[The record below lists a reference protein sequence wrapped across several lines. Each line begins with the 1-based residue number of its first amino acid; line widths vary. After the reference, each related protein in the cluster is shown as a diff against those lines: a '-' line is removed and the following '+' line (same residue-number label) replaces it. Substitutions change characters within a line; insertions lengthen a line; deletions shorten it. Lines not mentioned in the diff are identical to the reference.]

1 MGFLTRC
8 HGCSA
13 CAKLRLPFGVLGS
26 GARKWLPAFEK
37 TGVVQTA
44 GALTVE
50 LEHAGVPRVAQ
61 IPFMPPS
68 REDIE
73 AIFPRGRFV
82 PYVSLFWHP
91 ARLDPPL
98 LT

>member
-26 GARKWLPAFEK
+26 GCLEK

-73 AIFPRGRFV
+73 AILPRGRFV